1 MPNKEQVEKDITAY
15 CKANNISD
23 IEAFKTSC
31 LIKGLAVFKYGMSPV
46 DNVRRQNGT
55 VQDDEIKE
63 PVVVKRKKVTI
74 KKKESGKAE

>member
-1 MPNKEQVEKDITAY
+1 
-15 CKANNISD
+15 
-23 IEAFKTSC
+23 
-31 LIKGLAVFKYGMSPV
+31 MSPV